1 MGNQRPIHGFL
12 QAVYGRHHPEQ
23 EANQSIG
30 LLRRIVTLFSLSCSR
45 CASQTLSCH
54 TEINSLQTH
63 SNFFPSKD
71 ADSLTL
77 LRETGGGGLGSR
89 DRGVGSSGLD

>member
-1 MGNQRPIHGFL
+1 MAFYKRYMGDIIRNRRRI
-12 QAVYGRHHPEQ
+12 
-23 EANQSIG
+23 NQSDYFDASSLYSRSLAHVA
-30 LLRRIVTLFSLSCSR
+30 LLRSFR
-45 CASQTLSCH
+45 H
-54 TEINSLQTH
+54 TSGINFLQTH